1 LASEL
6 SLPEIARRLGA
17 GEPGSELTLTL
28 RGPPSSAAA
37 GSATR
42 DVKLIRAEVAV
53 KPTAGTSSNAY
64 DGPAGGL
71 FAGSSGPKP
80 PPALYLAMAGMREG
94 GRRTVLVPADVGYD
108 DAGIN
113 EIPPDAD
120 FTLDIE
126 LLTVKA

>member
-1 LASEL
+1 
-6 SLPEIARRLGA
+6 
-17 GEPGSELTLTL
+17 
-28 RGPPSSAAA
+28 
-37 GSATR
+37 
-42 DVKLIRAEVAV
+42 
-53 KPTAGTSSNAY
+53 
-64 DGPAGGL
+64 
-71 FAGSSGPKP
+71 
-80 PPALYLAMAGMREG
+80 MAGMREG